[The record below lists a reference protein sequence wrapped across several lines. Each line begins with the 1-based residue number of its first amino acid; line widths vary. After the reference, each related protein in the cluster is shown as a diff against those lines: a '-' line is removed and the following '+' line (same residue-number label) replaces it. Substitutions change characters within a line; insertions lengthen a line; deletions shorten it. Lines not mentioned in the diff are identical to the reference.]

1 MPVVYIDYSQMSKC
15 VIAESVVVTCMCCL
29 VALDIMSASTQILTT
44 LSKAIRNAN
53 YSTWRQAFLC
63 FHEVA
68 FYSYCEV
75 LAKYVILNPQLSVFW
90 LDSGKE
96 AAMIIIPM
104 SLYELLSLLLTIVL
118 ILITWRK
125 KSRDTK
131 K

>member
-1 MPVVYIDYSQMSKC
+1 
-15 VIAESVVVTCMCCL
+15 MCYF
-29 VALDIMSASTQILTT
+29 VALDIMPASTQILTT
-44 LSKAIRNAN
+44 LSRAIRK
-53 YSTWRQAFLC
+53 RQLFRLETGFSL
-63 FHEVA
+63 FHEAA
-68 FYSYCEV
+68 FNDYYGI